1 MFGGSLRDKILL
13 VMILV
18 GLLPLV
24 AAGSLA
30 IYSLNVFHDFD
41 LASIQDNLILQK
53 VEEVQ
58 SFINDISASFK
69 LKIDYL
75 SGDPVQIEGDG
86 GVKYPAPI
94 SLSSQRFL
102 LSQLMIEKPQLE
114 EVSIIAVF
122 PYREADMNFSTGSET
137 ARYGRFYPDGVSG
150 RELQDQNRSEKY
162 IAAAAGQDYI
172 GPIYHTLKGPMMT
185 MASPIR
191 NKDEEIIGVLSGEV
205 NLLEFRNMAAR
216 SKLGNSG
223 YVYMVDQDG
232 FLIARGR
239 LADVS
244 PDDVKKGGFVSEL
257 ILGKSFLGIDG
268 QSRYKSIWGERV
280 VAAGDYLEKLNIGII
295 AEWQEAEA
303 DAIVNTVRNQIL
315 IISLI
320 VLIATILFSLFAAN
334 RIVNPI
340 RMLEVGTRFV
350 AQGKFD
356 RPINIKTNDEI
367 EELGAA
373 FNKMMLGLKQL
384 QELKEEFVFIAAHE
398 LRTPVT
404 AIKGYISLILD
415 GIAGPVSGSLREIL
429 DKIQNANKRL
439 INLVNDLLEVARSEA
454 GRMTIQVAPT
464 NIIAPIKDVLSELR
478 PLAYEKSITMIYEPD
493 SGLPS
498 VLADAGRVKEIMV
511 NLVGNAIKYTVGS
524 GTVTVRHEIQ
534 GSELTTHIQDTGVG
548 MPKDAQKKLFEKFY
562 RIQTEKTRD
571 ITGTGLGLFIVRQLV
586 EKMNGRI
593 WVESEEGKGSIFS
606 FSLLLA
612 EKNISQ

>member
-1 MFGGSLRDKILL
+1 
-13 VMILV
+13 
-18 GLLPLV
+18 
-24 AAGSLA
+24 
-30 IYSLNVFHDFD
+30 
-41 LASIQDNLILQK
+41 
-53 VEEVQ
+53 
-58 SFINDISASFK
+58 
-69 LKIDYL
+69 
-75 SGDPVQIEGDG
+75 
-86 GVKYPAPI
+86 
-94 SLSSQRFL
+94 
-102 LSQLMIEKPQLE
+102 
-114 EVSIIAVF
+114 
-122 PYREADMNFSTGSET
+122 
-137 ARYGRFYPDGVSG
+137 
-150 RELQDQNRSEKY
+150 
-162 IAAAAGQDYI
+162 
-172 GPIYHTLKGPMMT
+172 
-185 MASPIR
+185 
-191 NKDEEIIGVLSGEV
+191 
-205 NLLEFRNMAAR
+205 
-216 SKLGNSG
+216 
-223 YVYMVDQDG
+223 
-232 FLIARGR
+232 
-239 LADVS
+239 
-244 PDDVKKGGFVSEL
+244 
-257 ILGKSFLGIDG
+257 
-268 QSRYKSIWGERV
+268 
-280 VAAGDYLEKLNIGII
+280 
-295 AEWQEAEA
+295 
-303 DAIVNTVRNQIL
+303 
-315 IISLI
+315 
-320 VLIATILFSLFAAN
+320 
-334 RIVNPI
+334 
-340 RMLEVGTRFV
+340 
-350 AQGKFD
+350 
-356 RPINIKTNDEI
+356 
-367 EELGAA
+367 
-373 FNKMMLGLKQL
+373 MMLGLKQL

-548 MPKDAQKKLFEKFY
+548 MPKDSQKKLFEKFY